1 MLSKAWYHLKPK
13 LLLLIIMTTVFGC
26 TSEGTTGG
34 ESAGVNGDMT
44 SGMTG
49 GVAVI
54 VSDVYYIRTSTD
66 AGPVYLSASR
76 LYGAQRV
83 GGENLDSIPIENAAI
98 AWRFAGEE
106 TFTVRSQSSLIE
118 STTNLVVRANDGQMQ
133 IAMVDDGEANSEY
146 ANWRLMPLDNGRCH
160 LVNVDL
166 GNELA
171 LSVVNPVILPNGSAR
186 YSVEMTGIDNALNQQ
201 WTIVRVGNPP
211 GQFEQLCGEVQE

>member
-1 MLSKAWYHLKPK
+1 MLSKAWYHLNKK
-13 LLLLIIMTTVFGC
+13 LFLLIIMTTVFGC
-26 TSEGTTGG
+26 TSDGTTSGDSGG
-34 ESAGVNGDMT
+34 MT
-44 SGMTG
+44 DVVTGMTG

-54 VSDVYYIRTSTD
+54 VSDVYYLRASTD

-106 TFTVRSQSSLIE
+106 TVTVRSQSGLIE

-133 IAMVDDGEANSEY
+133 IAMVDDGEAGSEF

-186 YSVEMTGIDNALNQQ
+186 YSVEMTGIDNASNQQ